1 MFYHWFK
8 NTAFLSLL
16 VIFSCKGIS
25 QPQKSI
31 SLKGNKST
39 SISNDTAI
47 VVGANRIPM
56 YEDLLKGKRIGFVGN
71 QTSVIFK
78 EKGYT
83 HAIDSLL
90 KRGIQI
96 TKVFSPE
103 HGFRGEASAG
113 ELIQNGKDAQTG
125 LPVIS
130 LYGAHK
136 KPTPSD
142 LANLDLLI
150 FDIQDVGLRF
160 YTYISTLHYV
170 MEAAAENHIPL
181 LVLDRPNPNGAYVDG
196 PILEKE
202 HQSFVGM
209 HPIPILHG
217 MTIGEYAQM
226 INGEKWL
233 ENGVQVDLTVI
244 EMENYT
250 KQKSYSLPIKPSPN
264 LPTDHAINLYA
275 SLCFFEGTD
284 VNAGRGTTMPFEVF
298 GSPFLDRQYYD
309 FSYVPKSNAGAKHP
323 KHENETCYGMDLRK
337 APMQNGINLAWLID
351 AYQHTS
357 SKKDFFIPFF
367 EKLSGTDLLRQQIIA
382 GKNAAE
388 IKATWQKD
396 LEQYKEMRKPY
407 LLYPLK

>member
-8 NTAFLSLL
+8 NTVFLSLL
-16 VIFSCKGIS
+16 MIFSCKGIPQS
-25 QPQKSI
+25 QKPASYERNQA
-31 SLKGNKST
+31 T
-39 SISNDTAI
+39 SIKNDTGI
-47 VVGANRIPM
+47 IVGANRISE
-56 YEDLLKGKRIGFVGN
+56 YEKLLKGKKIGFVGN

-90 KRGIQI
+90 ALGIKI

-113 ELIQNGKDAQTG
+113 ELIQNEKDSQTG

-130 LYGAHK
+130 LYGSHK

-142 LANLDLLI
+142 LENIDLLI

-170 MEAAAENHIPL
+170 MEAAAENNIP
-181 LVLDRPNPNGAYVDG
+181 VVVFDRPNPNGASVDG
-196 PILEKE
+196 PILEKK

-209 HPIPILHG
+209 HPVPILHG

-233 ENGVQVDLTVI
+233 ANGVQVDLTIVK
-244 EMENYT
+244 MKNYT

-264 LPTDHAINLYA
+264 LPNDHAVNLYA
-275 SLCFFEGTD
+275 SLCFFEGTN
-284 VNAGRGTTMPFEVF
+284 VNAGRGTAMPFEVF
-298 GSPFLDRQYYD
+298 GSPFLNQQHFT
-309 FSYVPKSNAGAKHP
+309 FSYVPKSNRGAKHP
-323 KHENETCYGMDLRK
+323 KHENEICYGMDLRNT
-337 APMQNGINLAWLID
+337 PPQNGINLDWLID

-367 EKLSGTDLLRQQIIA
+367 EKLSGTDLLRAQITA
-382 GKNAAE
+382 GKNADE
-388 IKATWQKD
+388 IKASWQKGIR
-396 LEQYKEMRKPY
+396 QYNEMRAPY
-407 LLYPLK
+407 LLYPL